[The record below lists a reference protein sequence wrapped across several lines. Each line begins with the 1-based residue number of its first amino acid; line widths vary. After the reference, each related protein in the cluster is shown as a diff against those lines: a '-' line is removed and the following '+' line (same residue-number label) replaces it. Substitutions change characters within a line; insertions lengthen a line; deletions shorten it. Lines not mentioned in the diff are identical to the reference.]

1 MGRRRG
7 EMRRCDLCESI
18 KRRCYV
24 EVFNNKKHT
33 HLAVG
38 WICPHCETFSCETER
53 YVFLSHS
60 RRRKPKK
67 RCSCGA
73 PMLRLYVKQ
82 PKTQKLIAVGWLCL
96 SEFLHTSATLDLS
109 PLKVENA

>member
-1 MGRRRG
+1 M
-7 EMRRCDLCESI
+7 MRCDLCGSI

-33 HLAVG
+33 HLAIG
-38 WICPHCETFSCETER
+38 WLCPRCETFSCETER
-53 YVFLSHS
+53 YVMLSHS
-60 RRRKPKK
+60 RRHKPKM

>member
-7 EMRRCDLCESI
+7 EMRRCDLCGSI

-24 EVFNNKKHT
+24 ELFRNGRHT

-38 WICPHCETFSCETER
+38 WLCPRCETFSCETER
-53 YVFLSHS
+53 YVWLSHS
-60 RRRKPKK
+60 RRHKPKK

-73 PMLRLYVKQ
+73 PMLRLYVKE
-82 PKTQKLIAVGWLCL
+82 PKTQRFIAIGWLCL
-96 SEFLHTSATLDLS
+96 REFSHTSETLDPS
-109 PLKVENA
+109 PLKAGNA